1 MSRIKIKNF
10 GPIKEPK
17 SVKDEW
23 IDIKKVTV
31 FTGNQGSGKST
42 VAKLIST
49 FTWMEKV
56 LTRGDFKEKEF
67 TTTKFK
73 NKYCGYHRISNYFIK
88 ERTEIIYEGMH
99 TNLLTLNKVN
109 LSLKKEQI
117 HLTDMYFH
125 KLCMYQLREISSVWL
140 IDLI

>member
-56 LTRGDFKEKEF
+56 LTRGDFKEKELPDQVGRPALF
-67 TTTKFK
+67 E
-73 NKYCGYHRISNYFIK
+73 FI
-88 ERTEIIYEGMH
+88 ESEIKG
-99 TNLLTLNKVN
+99 N
-109 LSLKKEQI
+109 
-117 HLTDMYFH
+117 
-125 KLCMYQLREISSVWL
+125 
-140 IDLI
+140 IDLLDEVPAAIT

>member
-56 LTRGDFKEKEF
+56 LTRGDFKEKDLF
-67 TTTKFK
+67 LP
-73 NKYCGYHRISNYFIK
+73 K
-88 ERTEIIYEGMH
+88 EDGTE
-99 TNLLTLNKVN
+99 VN